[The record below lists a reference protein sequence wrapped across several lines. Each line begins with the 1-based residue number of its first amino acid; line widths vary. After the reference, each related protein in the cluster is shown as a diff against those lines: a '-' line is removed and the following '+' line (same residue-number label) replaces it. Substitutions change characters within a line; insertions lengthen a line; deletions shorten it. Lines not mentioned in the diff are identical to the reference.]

1 MGNCDSTNTKKEEPI
16 KVKTNISKTP
26 EPVNKVPGPR
36 RMESSQTGK
45 ILFNLY
51 IYFSN

>member
-16 KVKTNISKTP
+16 KVKSNISKTP
-26 EPVNKVPGPR
+26 EVGKKTSIQR

-45 ILFNLY
+45 ILLKIY
-51 IYFSN
+51 IYISN

>member
-16 KVKTNISKTP
+16 KVKEKISKTP
-26 EPVNKVPGPR
+26 EVVNKQINPR

-45 ILFNLY
+45 ILFKIFL
-51 IYFSN
+51 I